1 MTTAEN
7 IRHHA
12 AGHLAA
18 VHGAVTTVK
27 QFSSADTVQA
37 PPELKQELSNVLET
51 LEILERWFTD
61 PLNST
66 IERNGGR
73 S

>member
-1 MTTAEN
+1 MATAEN

-18 VHGAVTTVK
+18 AHGA
-27 QFSSADTVQA
+27 VQA

-66 IERNGGR
+66 IESNGGR